1 MWDSQ
6 CNKKRVKKVVQITYI
21 IKVFLV
27 VKFLAFFHLT
37 QDTNE
42 SRCFLPYKETK
53 RHVKCR
59 GVQRFSLRTKR
70 FFFRKKAKKFS
81 NDNLG

>member
-42 SRCFLPYKETK
+42 TK
-53 RHVKCR
+53 HHVKCR
-59 GVQRFSLRTKR
+59 GVQSFSLRTKR
-70 FFFRKKAKKFS
+70 FFFRKKAKNS
-81 NDNLG
+81 ATIS